1 MGIITE
7 LPFRLIELEPAI
19 TSALPEHTDAH
30 KQRRA
35 RSLARAL
42 IVLLVCR
49 REGTAAASADFGS
62 LAGARQTCNQML
74 SSL

>member
-35 RSLARAL
+35 RSLAL
-42 IVLLVCR
+42 
-49 REGTAAASADFGS
+49 
-62 LAGARQTCNQML
+62 
-74 SSL
+74 